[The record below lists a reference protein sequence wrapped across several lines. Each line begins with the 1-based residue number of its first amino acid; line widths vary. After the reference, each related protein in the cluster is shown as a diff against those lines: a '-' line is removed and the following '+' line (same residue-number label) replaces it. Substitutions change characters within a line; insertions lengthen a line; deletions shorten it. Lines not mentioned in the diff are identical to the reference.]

1 MEAINQSQES
11 LPTPP
16 KGLAI
21 LAMLGPSMVWCAEYI
36 GSGEVILATRTGAIL
51 GTSVLWAVVIGIF
64 LKYWIGMSG
73 GRYTVCTG
81 EGMIDMFARI
91 PGPAHWVVWIVLAVQ
106 FIAAIMS
113 IGSLTV
119 SAGAFIHSM
128 IPIGPHWV
136 AGWAVALFA
145 LMVVWSGIFDVLK
158 IVMSIFVLIIILGV
172 IYVAIHVLPGFQVL
186 LENLRLPVPSV
197 PAWALDLQGVSSNPW
212 NEVLPLIGWGA
223 GGFASQVF
231 YSYWVL
237 GANYGAG
244 AGRGYGRPAD
254 LPMLKNME
262 TVEARKIKGW
272 CKVLYM
278 DATLAFVIGIT
289 ATCAFL
295 IAGAGILGPS
305 HMAPQGKE
313 VAFTLSNI
321 FAQNWGSIGALLFK
335 LAGAAALTST
345 LIGILAGWPR
355 MLADAFRICIPGFNQ
370 KFTWKVQF
378 RLFLLFFLATN
389 IAIVYWLGEMPVF
402 MVRLSAV
409 VDGILLTP
417 LQAIWVAVGLFVV
430 MPKLLSRQAYQIL
443 KPGRIF
449 AIGLLAAFLVFGY
462 FCVFHLPM
470 FLS

>member
-1 MEAINQSQES
+1 
-11 LPTPP
+11 
-16 KGLAI
+16 
-21 LAMLGPSMVWCAEYI
+21 
-36 GSGEVILATRTGAIL
+36 
-51 GTSVLWAVVIGIF
+51 
-64 LKYWIGMSG
+64 
-73 GRYTVCTG
+73 
-81 EGMIDMFARI
+81 
-91 PGPAHWVVWIVLAVQ
+91 
-106 FIAAIMS
+106 
-113 IGSLTV
+113 
-119 SAGAFIHSM
+119 M

-145 LMVVWSGIFDVLK
+145 LLVVWSGIFDVLK

-212 NEVLPLIGWGA
+212 NEVLPLLGWGA

-244 AGRGYGRPAD
+244 AGRGYGKPAD

-262 TVEARKIKGW
+262 SAQARKIKGW
-272 CKVLYM
+272 CKVLYV

-321 FAQNWGSIGALLFK
+321 FAQKWGSMGALLFK

-355 MLADAFRICIPGFNQ
+355 LLADAFRICIPGFNQ
-370 KFTWKVQF
+370 KFTWKIQF
-378 RLFLLFFLATN
+378 RMFLLFFLATN
-389 IAIVYWLGEMPVF
+389 IAIVYWLGQMPVF

-430 MPKLLSRQAYQIL
+430 MPKLLSQQAYQIL